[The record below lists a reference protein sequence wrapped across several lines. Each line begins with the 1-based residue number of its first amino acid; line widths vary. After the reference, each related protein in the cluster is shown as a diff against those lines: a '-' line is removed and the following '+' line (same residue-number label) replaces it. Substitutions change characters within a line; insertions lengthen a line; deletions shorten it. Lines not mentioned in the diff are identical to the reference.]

1 MKQEYQLIISNIL
14 PILLGRKKT
23 VLAGVAAAATVA
35 LLVYASVGE
44 RYEPYTLLR
53 VGQGIKDRSIGSAGS
68 PLGEGVDLVSR
79 IDSLARIVTT
89 DHVIRLAATSV
100 GFDRLFNEKDAPWIA
115 KLKWRAIRT
124 ADDATDQKEASDQA
138 AISALRD
145 LISTKAEGKS
155 DLLRISFRYP
165 DPVIATEFLNALANG
180 LVATQADLIQ
190 VPGADVFFQEQSK
203 RLEREAE
210 RASTELEGF
219 SVGAAIYSVSDQ
231 RQLLLKRANE
241 LTAQVAT
248 TRGLIEERRGQKQ
261 AIIDQLLVLRPVTQS
276 RTVTGIVATLGG
288 VESRNGSNDVGNI
301 QKFEE
306 APPLLLVKVYQDAMS
321 SLLKINSD
329 LNGSLQLEKALGSQI
344 EQVNAEL
351 AALSSKEAEYD
362 RLKRMLTRASSA
374 ADHYATRMIEEQI
387 NADIAKKTQLSSV
400 RVVQVAERMAEP
412 IFPRPMQLALL
423 ALTGGLLF
431 GIGIA
436 LMLELTAIRHQLELD
451 SQLAFPQPNRG
462 TGTVRKLQAGE

>member
-1 MKQEYQLIISNIL
+1 MKQEYQLIISNIV
-14 PILLGRKKT
+14 PILMERKRT
-23 VLAGVAAAATVA
+23 ILACIAAACAVA
-35 LLVYASVGE
+35 FLVYASLGE

-89 DHVIRLAATSV
+89 DHVIRLAANAV
-100 GFDRLFNEKDAPWIA
+100 GMDRLFNEKEAPLIV
-115 KLKWRAIRT
+115 KLKWRAIRAVDA
-124 ADDATDQKEASDQA
+124 ADDDKDLTERAV
-138 AISALRD
+138 ISALRD

-165 DPVIATEFLNALANG
+165 DPVIATDFLNALANG

-210 RASTELEGF
+210 RASTALETF
-219 SVGAAIYSVSDQ
+219 SVGASIYSVADQ

-241 LTAQVAT
+241 LTAQVAA
-248 TRGLIEERRGQKQ
+248 TRGLIEDRRGQKQ
-261 AIIDQLLVLRPVTQS
+261 AIIDQLFVLRPVTQS

-288 VESRNGSNDVGNI
+288 LDNKSGHNDVGNI

-329 LNGSLQLEKALGSQI
+329 LNGSLQLEKALAIQVD
-344 EQVNAEL
+344 QVNAEL
-351 AALSSKEAEYD
+351 AMLSSKEAEYD

-412 IFPRPMQLALL
+412 IFPRPMQLVML
-423 ALTGGLLF
+423 ALGGGLLLGV
-431 GIGIA
+431 GIVI
-436 LMLELTAIRHQLELD
+436 MLELGLIRQHQELGVHGVPFTG
-451 SQLAFPQPNRG
+451 APAR
-462 TGTVRKLQAGE
+462 GTVRKLQAGE